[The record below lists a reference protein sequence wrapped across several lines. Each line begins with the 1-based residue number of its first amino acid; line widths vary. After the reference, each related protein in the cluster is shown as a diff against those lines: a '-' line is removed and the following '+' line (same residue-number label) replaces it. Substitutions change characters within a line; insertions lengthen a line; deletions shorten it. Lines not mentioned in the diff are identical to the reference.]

1 MIEPSIAA
9 SEDFKMGRRTHCRTL
24 TLVPVTAFLLLTTLN
39 TLLFAQLSI
48 AEKTE
53 GMERHEGYLNFFWD
67 EKEGKIWLEIERFE
81 EEFLYLES
89 LATGLGSNPIG
100 LDRTRKGREK
110 VVRFERHG
118 PSVFLVEPNQRYRA
132 ITNNPAE
139 QRAVTESFAQSI
151 LWGSRVAAETGPI
164 VLVDAT
170 DFLVRD
176 AHGAIGQLR
185 QAAQGDFEL
194 DRNRSAV
201 YLPRCKAFPD
211 NIELEAVLTFSS
223 REPGRL
229 VSEVA
234 PTPESPSVRQHHS
247 LIRLPDDE
255 YRPRRFDPRSG
266 IQGITFSD
274 YATALDQPLEK
285 RFISRFRLSK
295 RNPQAA
301 ISEPVEP
308 IIYYLDPGAPEPV
321 RSALLEGARW
331 WNRAFEAA
339 GYHNAFRV
347 AMLPEG
353 ADPLDVRYNV
363 IQWVHR
369 STRGWSY
376 GQSVVD
382 PRSGEIIKGH
392 VQLGS
397 LRVRQD
403 RMLIEGLQPLFPA
416 GESGACAFSAGPTP
430 GYLASFDPEA
440 SATEVALARIRQLS
454 AHEVGHTLGFAHN
467 FAASNF
473 GRASVMDYPA
483 PLVKINDDRTLNLSE
498 AYAAGIGEW
507 DKVVVRFAYSHFP
520 PGTDEVG
527 ALNQIIEDAFGQ
539 GLFFVTD
546 SDARSYSSPHGYA
559 SLWDNGK
566 DPVAAL
572 EESLKVRRIA
582 LDSFNVHNL
591 AAGTPLAELS
601 KVVVPVFLHH
611 RYQLAAAAK
620 LLGGYSYTYTLR
632 GDPLPPP
639 QMIEPQIQKRALAAL
654 IKTLEVKEVGFPRR
668 LLDILSPTAYGYED
682 QGEQF
687 PSTTGRIFDPLSATT
702 VAADLTVSVI
712 LHPERASRLILAN
725 VLDPNQPGLVG
736 AIDAILNATWKAPT
750 PRDRWDAAVAR
761 AAQRV
766 ALDRLI
772 DLAESPRASSDARA
786 TAGSKLR
793 DLALHLDSRSVQVGV
808 ELAHV
813 EEALRRI
820 TAFLQRPHPE
830 FKSPKPPSAP
840 PGEPIGNTQENT
852 K

>member
-1 MIEPSIAA
+1 MIP
-9 SEDFKMGRRTHCRTL
+9 L
-24 TLVPVTAFLLLTTLN
+24 TALVILTAFSTFLV
-39 TLLFAQLSI
+39 ARPPI

-53 GMERHEGYLNFFWD
+53 GMERHEGYFNFFWD
-67 EKEGKIWLEIERFE
+67 ESEGRIWLEIDRFG

-100 LDRTRKGREK
+100 LDRTRQGREK
-110 VVRFERHG
+110 VVRFERYG

-132 ITNNPAE
+132 ITDNPAE
-139 QRAVTESFAQSI
+139 RRAVTESFAQSI
-151 LWGSRVAAETGPI
+151 LWGSRVAAETGPA

-176 AHGAIGQLR
+176 AHGAIRLLR

-201 YLPRCKAFPD
+201 YLPGCKAFPD
-211 NIELEAVLTFSS
+211 NIEFEAVLTFTSN
-223 REPGRL
+223 EPGRL
-229 VSEVA
+229 VAEVT
-234 PTPESPSVRQHHS
+234 PTPESPSLRQHHS
-247 LIRLPDDE
+247 FVRLPE
-255 YRPRRFDPRSG
+255 NGYRPRSFDPRAG
-266 IQGITFSD
+266 IQGITFAD

-295 RNPQAA
+295 RDPRAA
-301 ISEPVEP
+301 VSEPVKP

-331 WNRAFEAA
+331 WNQAFEAA
-339 GYHNAFRV
+339 GYNNAFQV
-347 AMLPEG
+347 EILPEG

-376 GQSVVD
+376 GHSVID
-382 PRSGEIIKGH
+382 PRTGEIIKGH

-416 GESGACAFSAGPTP
+416 GGGSGACAFGAGPTP
-430 GYLASFDPEA
+430 AYLASFDPEV

-473 GRASVMDYPA
+473 GRESVMDYPA
-483 PLVKINDDRTLNLSE
+483 PLVKINDDQTLNLSE
-498 AYAAGIGEW
+498 AYAVDIGEW
-507 DKVVVRFAYSHFP
+507 DKVTVRYAYSHFP
-520 PGTDEVG
+520 PETGEAD
-527 ALNQIIEDAFGQ
+527 ALNQIIEEAFQ
-539 GLFFVTD
+539 RGLFFVSD
-546 SDARSYSSPHGYA
+546 SDARSYWNPHGYA
-559 SLWDNGK
+559 SLWDNGEE
-566 DPVAAL
+566 PVAAL
-572 EESLKVRRIA
+572 EHAMKVRQIA
-582 LDSFNVHNL
+582 LGSFNVQNL
-591 AAGTPLAELS
+591 PAGTPLGELS

-611 RYQLAAAAK
+611 RYQIEAAAK
-620 LLGGYSYTYTLR
+620 LLGGYSYTYKLR
-632 GDPLPPP
+632 GDPLPLP
-639 QMIEPQIQKRALAAL
+639 QMIGPQIQKRALAAL
-654 IKTLEVKEVGFPRR
+654 IKTLEAEEVGFPRR
-668 LLDILSPTAYGYED
+668 LLDILSPAAYGYTD
-682 QGEQF
+682 QREQF
-687 PSTTGRIFDPLSATT
+687 PRTTGRIFDPLSATT
-702 VAADLTVSVI
+702 AAADLTVAVI
-712 LHPERASRLILAN
+712 LHPERASRLSLGS

-736 AIDAILNATWKAPT
+736 TIDALLGATWKAPT
-750 PRDRWDAAVAR
+750 PRNRWKAAVAR
-761 AAQRV
+761 AVQRV
-766 ALDRLI
+766 VLDRLI
-772 DLAESPRASSDARA
+772 DLAESSQTSSDARA

-820 TAFLQRPHPE
+820 TAFLKRPHPG
-830 FKSPKPPSAP
+830 FKSPRPPSAP
-840 PGEPIGNTQENT
+840 TGAPIGNQ
-852 K
+852 

>member
-1 MIEPSIAA
+1 
-9 SEDFKMGRRTHCRTL
+9 MGRKAQPRRFIRLLVTALVVC
-24 TLVPVTAFLLLTTLN
+24 LVPNIFVG
-39 TLLFAQLSI
+39 AQPSI

-53 GMERHEGYLNFFWD
+53 GMERHEGYFNFFWD
-67 EKEGKIWLEIERFE
+67 EKEGKIWLEIDRFE

-100 LDRTRKGREK
+100 LDRTRKGRER

-118 PSVFLVEPNQRYRA
+118 PSVFLVEPNQRYRS
-132 ITNNPAE
+132 ITNNLAE

-151 LWGSRVAAETGPI
+151 LWGGRVAAETGPV

-176 AHGAIGQLR
+176 AHGVIGLLR

-194 DRNRSAV
+194 DKNRSAV
-201 YLPRCKAFPD
+201 YLPRCQTFPD
-211 NIELEAVLTFSS
+211 NIELEAVLTFTAS
-223 REPGRL
+223 EPGSL

-247 LIRLPDDE
+247 FIRLPDNA
-255 YRPRRFDPRSG
+255 YRARRFDPRAG
-266 IQGITFSD
+266 IQGITFAD

-295 RNPQAA
+295 RDPRAEV
-301 ISEPVEP
+301 SEPVEP

-331 WNRAFEAA
+331 WNQAFEAA
-339 GYHNAFRV
+339 GYRNAFRV
-347 AMLPEG
+347 DILPEG

-376 GQSVVD
+376 GNSVVD

-416 GESGACAFSAGPTP
+416 GQGSGACAFGTGPTAT
-430 GYLASFDPEA
+430 YLASFDPQV

-473 GRASVMDYPA
+473 GRESVMDYPA
-483 PLVKINDDRTLNLSE
+483 PLVGINNDQTLNLSD
-498 AYAAGIGEW
+498 AYAEGIGEW
-507 DKVVVRFAYSHFP
+507 DKVVVRYAYSHFP
-520 PGTDEVG
+520 PGTGEAG
-527 ALNQIIEDAFGQ
+527 ALNEIIEDAFRR

-546 SDARSYSSPHGYA
+546 ADARSYWNPHGYA

-582 LDSFNVHNL
+582 LNSFNVQNL
-591 AAGTPLAELS
+591 PAGTPLGELS
-601 KVVVPVFLHH
+601 NVVVPAFLHH
-611 RYQLAAAAK
+611 RYQIEAAAK
-620 LLGGYSYTYTLR
+620 LLGGYSYTYKLR
-632 GDPLPPP
+632 GDPLPLP
-639 QMIEPQIQKRALAAL
+639 QIIEPQIQKRALAAL
-654 IKTLEVKEVGFPRR
+654 IKTLGVKEVGFPRR
-668 LLDILSPTAYGYED
+668 LLDILSPAAYGYSD
-682 QGEQF
+682 QREQF
-687 PSTTGRIFDPLSATT
+687 PRTTGRIFDPLSATT
-702 VAADLTVSVI
+702 VAADLTISVI
-712 LHPERASRLILAN
+712 LHPERASRLSLAS

-736 AIDAILNATWKAPT
+736 AIDALLNATWKAPT

-761 AAQRV
+761 AVQRV
-766 ALDRLI
+766 VLDRFI
-772 DLAESPRASSDARA
+772 DLAESSRASSDARA

-820 TAFLQRPHPE
+820 TAFLERPHPE
-830 FKSPKPPSAP
+830 FKSPPPPSAP
-840 PGEPIGNTQENT
+840 AGEPIGNQ
-852 K
+852 

>member
-1 MIEPSIAA
+1 M
-9 SEDFKMGRRTHCRTL
+9 RRKTHCRYL
-24 TLVPVTAFLLLTTLN
+24 TLLPVAALVVCLGLN
-39 TLLFAQLSI
+39 TLVAAQPSI
-48 AEKTE
+48 PEKTE
-53 GMERHEGYLNFFWD
+53 GMERHEGFFNFFWD
-67 EKEGKIWLEIERFE
+67 EKEGKIWLEIDRFK

-100 LDRTRKGREK
+100 LDRTRKGRER

-151 LWGSRVAAETGPI
+151 LWGSRVAAETGPV

-176 AHGAIGQLR
+176 AHGVIARLR
-185 QAAQGDFEL
+185 QAAQGDFGL
-194 DRNRSAV
+194 DKNRSAV

-211 NIELEAVLTFSS
+211 NIEWEAVLTFTAS
-223 REPGRL
+223 EPGSL

-234 PTPESPSVRQHHS
+234 PAPESPSIRQHHS
-247 LIRLPDDE
+247 FIRLPDNG
-255 YRPRRFDPRSG
+255 YRPRRFDPRAG
-266 IQGITFSD
+266 IQGITFAD

-285 RFISRFRLSK
+285 RWISRFRLSK
-295 RNPQAA
+295 RDPLAEV
-301 ISEPVEP
+301 SEPVEP
-308 IIYYLDPGAPEPV
+308 ITYYLDPGAPEPV

-331 WNRAFEAA
+331 WNQAFEAA
-339 GYHNAFRV
+339 GYRNAFRV
-347 AMLPEG
+347 EILPEG
-353 ADPLDVRYNV
+353 VDPLDVRYNV

-376 GQSVVD
+376 SNSVVD
-382 PRSGEIIKGH
+382 PRTGEIIKGH

-403 RMLIEGLQPLFPA
+403 RMLFEGLQPLFPA
-416 GESGACAFSAGPTP
+416 GEGSAACAFGAGPPAT
-430 GYLASFDPEA
+430 YLASFDPQI

-467 FAASNF
+467 CAASHF
-473 GRASVMDYPA
+473 GRESVMDYPA
-483 PLVKINDDRTLNLSE
+483 PLVTINDDKTLNLSA
-498 AYAAGIGEW
+498 AYDVGIGEW
-507 DKVVVRFAYSHFP
+507 DRVVARYAYSHFS
-520 PGTDEVG
+520 PGTDEAG
-527 ALNQIIEDAFGQ
+527 ALSEIIEDAFRR

-546 SDARSYSSPHGYA
+546 ADARSYWNPHAYA

-582 LDSFNVHNL
+582 LDSFSQQNL
-591 AAGTPLAELS
+591 PAGASLGELS
-601 KVVVPVFLHH
+601 NLVVPAFLHH
-611 RYQLAAAAK
+611 RYQIEAAAK
-620 LLGGYSYTYTLR
+620 LVGGYSYTYKLR
-632 GDPLPPP
+632 GDPLPLPHI
-639 QMIEPQIQKRALAAL
+639 IEPQIQKRALAAL
-654 IKTLEVKEVGFPRR
+654 IKTLEVEEVGFPRR
-668 LLDILSPTAYGYED
+668 LLDILSPAAYGYSD
-682 QGEQF
+682 QKEQF
-687 PSTTGRIFDPLSATT
+687 PRTTGRIFDPLSATT
-702 VAADLTVSVI
+702 VAADLTISVI
-712 LHPERASRLILAN
+712 LHPERASRLSLAS

-736 AIDAILNATWKAPT
+736 AIDALLNATWKAPT
-750 PRDRWDAAVAR
+750 PRDRWDAAIAR
-761 AAQRV
+761 AVQRV
-766 ALDRLI
+766 VLDRFI
-772 DLAESPRASSDARA
+772 DLAESSTASSDARA

-820 TAFLQRPHPE
+820 TAFLERPHPG
-830 FKSPKPPSAP
+830 FKSPPPPSAP
-840 PGEPIGNTQENT
+840 AGAPIGNQ
-852 K
+852 